1 MMENRRATCRTDFV
15 ERLDATSRVPV
26 ARFWCLTETRRTD
39 AKMEFAYTQRPTP
52 ALRPFIERFA
62 VMEFNT
68 PLHDSH
74 LPHTG
79 PVAAFSFQGE
89 CVIDET
95 LIAPSAAFTGL
106 HEFLRR
112 HEHRG
117 NHAVILATFTSAGA
131 SAFSRVPLR
140 EVSSGTTH
148 LENLVGESPV
158 LTSLNLRLQT
168 ASSHAARVQLVEAFF
183 LSSLR
188 LRAPD
193 VLVSAAVSWL
203 KHQPGQPRIKDLT
216 QYIGLSQSALERR
229 FQQSVGISPKKFAM
243 LVRLQRAVHLS
254 KTAARMSTIAHSA
267 GYFDQSHFTN
277 DFQRMTGLSPDVY
290 FHQNHLAR
298 L

>member
-1 MMENRRATCRTDFV
+1 MMENRRATCLPDFA
-15 ERLDATSRVPV
+15 ERLDAASRVPV
-26 ARFWCLTETRRTD
+26 ARFWCLTETRTD
-39 AKMEFAYTQRPTP
+39 ARMEFAYTQRPTP

-112 HEHRG
+112 HEHRS

-140 EVSSGTTH
+140 EVSVGTIS
-148 LENLVGESPV
+148 LENLVGES
-158 LTSLNLRLQT
+158 SALNMLSMQLQT
-168 ASSHAARVQLVEAFF
+168 VLSHAARVELVEAFF
-183 LSSLR
+183 LANLR
-188 LRAPD
+188 IAAPD
-193 VLVSAAVSWL
+193 ALVSAAVSWL
-203 KHQPGQPRIKDLT
+203 MHQPGQPRIKDLT

-229 FQQSVGISPKKFAM
+229 FHHSVGISPKKFAM

-254 KTAARMSTIAHSA
+254 KTTARMSTIAHSA

-277 DFQRMTGLSPDVY
+277 DFHRMTGLSPETY
-290 FHQNHLAR
+290 FHQNHLTR